1 MVFYGRA
8 GTGWG
13 IPVTGVS
20 NGVAGGTDLIL
31 SKAWQLPSQCRQW
44 SICCLGDTNTC
55 CNCNGV
61 RRRSLF
67 LLFEILK
74 MSQNNI
80 CLDLLLL
87 VVSGCEGDAHG
98 TFDASISAKILT
110 VHEIENL
117 FCALSI
123 PFDS

>member
-1 MVFYGRA
+1 M
-8 GTGWG
+8 
-13 IPVTGVS
+13 
-20 NGVAGGTDLIL
+20 
-31 SKAWQLPSQCRQW
+31 
-44 SICCLGDTNTC
+44 
-55 CNCNGV
+55 

-80 CLDLLLL
+80 CLDLLPL
-87 VVSGCEGDAHG
+87 VVSGCERDAHG

-110 VHEIENL
+110 VREIENL
-117 FCALSI
+117 FYALSI